1 MFTNRIKTDYKKCLF
16 SFNTI
21 ILIIA
26 ILLFTCLNYY
36 FSYTTKLELLQQLS
50 SGAEDLNID
59 KLKTWIENYN
69 GFEIFFRYY
78 NLSGE
83 FNISVLALLTWV
95 GIFVV
100 GPYGKFRENGYGN
113 LLVIRS
119 KYKTFF
125 KNYVI
130 SRSMYI
136 ASVLAIITIIQLVI
150 AFIMGGAESLL
161 YNAGE
166 YTYNF
171 LSCIL
176 IIFLQYIL
184 ITFYSIAIFIIVV
197 SFSAFVR
204 SNYILQVFPV
214 IVFGILPMLI
224 FSTLANIFN
233 WSQFLVDLFVPFSYM
248 SKEMIIIRT
257 LEIQD
262 VVSVIVSIVF
272 FWVISM
278 AMYHINIRKMEGNYL

>member
-1 MFTNRIKTDYKKCLF
+1 MFNNRIKTDYKKCLV
-16 SFNTI
+16 SFDTI
-21 ILIIA
+21 ILLVA
-26 ILLFTCLNYY
+26 ILLLTCVNYY
-36 FSYTTKLELLQQLS
+36 FSYATKRELLQQLS
-50 SGAEDLNID
+50 AGAEDLNIS

-69 GFEIFFRYY
+69 GFEFFFRYY
-78 NLSGE
+78 NLSDE

-100 GPYGKFRENGYGN
+100 GSYSKFRENGYGN

-119 KYKTFF
+119 KYKSFF

-136 ASVLAIITIIQLVI
+136 ASLLAIITIIQLVI
-150 AFIMGGAESLL
+150 AFFMGGADSLI

-166 YTYNF
+166 HTYN
-171 LSCIL
+171 LMSCIV
-176 IIFLQYIL
+176 IILLQYML
-184 ITFYSIAIFIIVV
+184 ITFYSIAIFIIAVA
-197 SFSAFVR
+197 FSAFIR

-224 FSTLANIFN
+224 FSTLANIFH

-248 SKEMIIIRT
+248 SKGMIIIRT
-257 LEIQD
+257 LDMQD
-262 VVSVIVSIVF
+262 AISAIVSIVF
-272 FWVISM
+272 FSIVSK
-278 AMYHINIRKMEGNYL
+278 ATFHINIKKMEGNYL

>member
-1 MFTNRIKTDYKKCLF
+1 MFNNRIKTDYKKCLF

-21 ILIIA
+21 ILVIA
-26 ILLFTCLNYY
+26 ILLLTCVNYY

-69 GFEIFFRYY
+69 GFEFFFRYY
-78 NLSGE
+78 NLSDE
-83 FNISVLALLTWV
+83 FNISVLVLLTWV

-100 GPYGKFRENGYGN
+100 GSYGKFRENGYGN

-119 KYKTFF
+119 KYKPFF

-136 ASVLAIITIIQLVI
+136 ASVSAIITILQLGI
-150 AFIMGGAESLL
+150 AFFMGGAESLL

-166 YTYNF
+166 YTYN
-171 LSCIL
+171 LLPCIL

-184 ITFYSIAIFIIVV
+184 ISFYSIAIFVIVV
-197 SFSAFVR
+197 SLSSFIR
-204 SNYILQVFPV
+204 SNYILQLFPV
-214 IVFGILPMLI
+214 IVFGLLPMLI

-248 SKEMIIIRT
+248 SKGMIIIRT
-257 LEIQD
+257 LDIQD
-262 VVSVIVSIVF
+262 TVSVIVSIVF
-272 FWVISM
+272 FGVISK
-278 AMYHINIRKMEGNYL
+278 AMYHINIIKMEGNYL